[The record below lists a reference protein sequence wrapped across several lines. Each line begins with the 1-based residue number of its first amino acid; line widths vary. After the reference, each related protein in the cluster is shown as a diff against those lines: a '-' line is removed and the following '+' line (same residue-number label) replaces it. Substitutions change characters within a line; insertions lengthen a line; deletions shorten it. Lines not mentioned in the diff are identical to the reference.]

1 MTASEPTGPKFQPG
15 TIVTT
20 LGALEVA
27 TNDQIAALLRRHL
40 AGDWGELDE
49 HDVAANEQALKHS
62 ERLLSAYSVNG
73 EKLWVLTE
81 ADRSVTTVLTPGE
94 Y

>member
-1 MTASEPTGPKFQPG
+1 MTTGEPTGPKFQPG

-20 LGALEVA
+20 MGALEVA
-27 TNDQIAALLRRHL
+27 SQSQIAALLHRHL

-49 HDVAANEQALKHS
+49 HDVAANERALRHG
-62 ERLLSAYSVNG
+62 ERLLSAYTVDG